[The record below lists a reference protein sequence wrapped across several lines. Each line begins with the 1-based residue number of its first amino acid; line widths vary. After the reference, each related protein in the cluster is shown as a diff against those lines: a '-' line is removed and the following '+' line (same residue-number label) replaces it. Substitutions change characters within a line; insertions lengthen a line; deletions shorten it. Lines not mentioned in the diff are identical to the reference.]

1 MSEFR
6 HALEELSRWP
16 ASPEPA
22 LGRLL
27 SRHRRRRAA
36 QRAAAGALSL
46 VVAALGLGYAF
57 TALHG
62 SERPANPELT
72 ASTVG
77 QLRLA
82 WTGSVGG
89 GASAPVMGG
98 DEVLVG
104 TNQGAVLAFNGAC
117 GEATR
122 RCTPTWFGSTGGF
135 PAHVAT
141 QDGIAYASGRGVFAF
156 REGCRRD
163 GHACSPLWTS
173 GLSNFG
179 HSYSAPAVAGGV
191 VYVGT
196 PDGRVLA
203 YPAACGYR
211 GATCRP
217 LWIGVTDSGTGV
229 GQPAV
234 DGNFV
239 FAVSDQLYAFR
250 VGCGS
255 AGERCRPVWS
265 APIGT
270 ITSNPPAVAGGIV
283 VVASDRV
290 SAFPVDCSAPAGRCP
305 PLWTYAPDGAGSF
318 SAPTIYGETV
328 YVGGSRVVA
337 LPLDCES
344 SSPCHPRWVGPAEAG
359 FPFSRPT
366 VARGLIFASAARV
379 YAFDIGCRGT
389 CRPMW
394 TSPALGGVLSA
405 PLVERDALF
414 VTSSEGTLSAFLL
427 AGRRSPAP

>member
-1 MSEFR
+1 MSEFG

-22 LGRLL
+22 LDRLL

-36 QRAAAGALSL
+36 QRAAAGALAL
-46 VVAALGLGYAF
+46 IVAALGLGYAF
-57 TALHG
+57 TALRG
-62 SERPANPELT
+62 PERAERPELT
-72 ASTVG
+72 ANTVG
-77 QLRLA
+77 RLRLA

-89 GASAPVMGG
+89 GASAPVIGG

-104 TNQGAVLAFNGAC
+104 TNQGAVVAFSGPC
-117 GEATR
+117 GEAAR
-122 RCTPTWFGSTGGF
+122 RCIPTWFGSTGGL
-135 PAHVAT
+135 PAHVVT
-141 QDGIAYASGRGVFAF
+141 ESGIVYASGRGVFAF
-156 REGCRRD
+156 REGCRTD
-163 GHACSPLWTS
+163 GGACSPMWTS
-173 GLSNFG
+173 GLSNSG

-191 VYVGT
+191 VYVGA

-203 YPAACGYR
+203 YPAACGNG

-217 LWIGVTDSGTGV
+217 LWIGVTGSGTGV

-234 DGNFV
+234 DGSLV
-239 FAVSDQLYAFR
+239 FAVSDRLYAFR

-255 AGERCRPVWS
+255 DGERCRPVWS
-265 APIGT
+265 APIGMF
-270 ITSNPPAVAGGIV
+270 TSNQPAVAGGIV

-290 SAFPVDCSAPAGRCP
+290 SAFPADCSAPAGRCSA
-305 PLWTYAPDGAGSF
+305 LWTYSPEGAGSF

-337 LPLDCES
+337 LPLHCQS
-344 SSPCHPRWVGPAEAG
+344 SSPCQPRWVGPAEVG

-366 VARGLIFASAARV
+366 VVRGLIFASSAHV
-379 YAFDIGCRGT
+379 YAFDIGCRGE
-389 CRPMW
+389 CRPLW
-394 TSPALGGVLSA
+394 TSPALGGALST
-405 PLVERDALF
+405 PLVGQDALF

-427 AGRRSPAP
+427 AGARLPV